1 MTSTPETET
10 FRRAFDCTLDNL
22 IVALKEAQ
30 DYLGGGNDLAA
41 IGTLIDIDERFGD
54 FKAALRLF
62 IQNNRRNAP

>member
-1 MTSTPETET
+1 MTSNPETET
-10 FRRAFDCTLDNL
+10 FRRAFDFSLDNL

-62 IQNNRRNAP
+62 ISSRRIAP

>member
-1 MTSTPETET
+1 MTNTPETET
-10 FRRAFDCTLDNL
+10 FRRAFDFALDNL

-41 IGTLIDIDERFGD
+41 IGTLNDIDERFGD

-62 IQNNRRNAP
+62 INSRRIAP

>member
-10 FRRAFDCTLDNL
+10 FRRAFDFALVNL

>member
-1 MTSTPETET
+1 MTSTHETET
-10 FRRAFDCTLDNL
+10 FRRAFDVALANL
-22 IVALKEAQ
+22 IVRLKEAE

-62 IQNNRRNAP
+62 IASRRNAP

>member
-10 FRRAFDCTLDNL
+10 FRRAFDFSLDSL

-30 DYLGGGNDLAA
+30 DYLGVGNDLAA

-62 IQNNRRNAP
+62 INSRRIAP

>member
-10 FRRAFDCTLDNL
+10 FRRAFDLSLDNL
-22 IVALKEAQ
+22 IVTLKEAQ

-62 IQNNRRNAP
+62 INSRRIAP

>member
-10 FRRAFDCTLDNL
+10 FKRAFDFALDNL
-22 IVALKEAQ
+22 ITSLREAQ

-41 IGTLIDIDERFGD
+41 IGTLIDIDERFAD

-62 IQNNRRNAP
+62 INSRRIMP

>member
-1 MTSTPETET
+1 MTSTAETET
-10 FRRAFDCTLDNL
+10 FRQAFDFTLDNL

-30 DYLGGGNDLAA
+30 DYLGGGSDLAA

-62 IQNNRRNAP
+62 INSRRITP

>member
-10 FRRAFDCTLDNL
+10 FRRAFDLALDNL
-22 IVALKEAQ
+22 IVTLKEAQ
-30 DYLGGGNDLAA
+30 DYLGSSQDLAA

-62 IQNNRRNAP
+62 INSRRIAP

>member
-10 FRRAFDCTLDNL
+10 FRRTFDCTLDNL

-30 DYLGGGNDLAA
+30 DYLGTGNDLAA
-41 IGTLIDIDERFGD
+41 IGTLIDIEEGFGD

-62 IQNNRRNAP
+62 INSRRIAP

>member
-10 FRRAFDCTLDNL
+10 FRRAFDFALDNL

-62 IQNNRRNAP
+62 INSRRITP